1 MFLQETYENQR
12 WNPMD
17 GFSGTKLLPTD
28 RAAYSTADGLQ
39 ERSKESLRLPSM
51 AWQWESN
58 WYLETSFNREKLD
71 NHGWTY
77 AVDFPAEYHSKKGF
91 TSCVRRRKWIRY
103 RRYIAMN
110 TWSQISPIHKDPSE
124 DPFIDVSIGG
134 YELPN
139 GTPDEGL
146 VWAVTVT
153 GKVYVRQGVTS
164 TCPEGSGWLHIPVPD
179 KCEVNQISVGPS
191 GLVWAVTWHGKALVR
206 TGVTRLEPNGAGWSI
221 VDAPDGNALTHVGVG
236 ENVIWALTR
245 DKRIWFRNGI
255 RGAGA
260 GESDSLARGVK
271 WIEMVGHMHTLTI
284 GVKDQ
289 VVGILSSGLG
299 FEGLISDTQDRSL
312 VLRTDVSPSDPSG
325 KTWKTI
331 TAPILDGSA
340 SEQHIRRIRK
350 SSQSST
356 KSSVSI
362 SSDAVRGKTYSLSQS
377 PKIITTV
384 EENQAIENTKQS
396 NVVEQGSSNDNF
408 KKKAS
413 MAGDM
418 VAQQVAINAAT
429 AVAGATLG
437 RIPVIG
443 GPLSMVAREMVR
455 QEIKDIKLSDEV
467 SKISS
472 DMDGS
477 PSTKMEESNMVSM
490 YASALEEPHS
500 KLNENVK
507 EKRIEGP
514 GEMAEIDLN
523 RSQRETS
530 ITSLEANDLEDDND
544 LYSDLR
550 LDLVDREELYGD
562 YYDEPHG
569 SKGSGT
575 NDQWVWLTAGTCSID
590 SGVGNL
596 LGVSKGGHLVGPAH
610 WFVETTKEGSVASRE
625 SSFLRESWQ
634 EHILSVSFEK
644 CYTI

>member
-1 MFLQETYENQR
+1 
-12 WNPMD
+12 
-17 GFSGTKLLPTD
+17 
-28 RAAYSTADGLQ
+28 
-39 ERSKESLRLPSM
+39 M

-77 AVDFPAEYHSKKGF
+77 AVDFPAEYHSKKSF

-124 DPFIDVSIGG
+124 DPFIDVSVGG
-134 YELPN
+134 YDLPN
-139 GTPDEGL
+139 GNPEEGL

-153 GKVYVRQGVTS
+153 GKVYVRQGVTNS
-164 TCPEGSGWLHIPVPD
+164 CPEGSGWLHIPVPD
-179 KCEVNQISVGPS
+179 KCEVNQISVGPT

-206 TGVTRLEPNGAGWSI
+206 TGITRLEPNGVGWSI
-221 VDAPDGNALTHVGVG
+221 LDAPESNPLTHVGVG

-260 GESDSLARGVK
+260 GESESLARGIK
-271 WIEMVGHMHTLTI
+271 WVEMVGHMHILSI

-289 VVGILSSGLG
+289 VVGIVSSGLG
-299 FEGLISDTQDRSL
+299 CEGMISDTQDRSL
-312 VLRTDVSPSDPSG
+312 VLRTDVSTSDPSG

-331 TAPILDGSA
+331 TAPILDTTS
-340 SEQHIRRIRK
+340 SEQCIRRSRK
-350 SSQSST
+350 TSQSST

-362 SSDAVRGKTYSLSQS
+362 SSDVARSKTHSMSQS
-377 PKIITTV
+377 PRFTKAM
-384 EENQAIENTKQS
+384 EENISTEPTKS
-396 NVVEQGSSNDNF
+396 NNLVEQGSSNDNF

-413 MAGDM
+413 WAGDM
-418 VAQQVAINAAT
+418 VAQQVALNATT
-429 AVAGATLG
+429 AVAGATIG

-455 QEIKDIKLSDEV
+455 QEIKDVKISEEV
-467 SKISS
+467 SKRSS
-472 DMDGS
+472 EKDTVSSIEMGN
-477 PSTKMEESNMVSM
+477 SNMVSM
-490 YASALEEPHS
+490 YASAMEDPTS
-500 KLNENVK
+500 KPDKNIREGGK
-507 EKRIEGP
+507 EKSDDTV
-514 GEMAEIDLN
+514 EIDLN
-523 RSQRETS
+523 RSQRES
-530 ITSLEANDLEDDND
+530 SMMSLEANDVEDEND

-569 SKGSGT
+569 TKGSRT
-575 NDQWVWLTAGTCSID
+575 NDQWVWLTAGTCCID

-596 LGVSKGGHLVGPAH
+596 LGVGKGGNLVGPAH
-610 WFVETTKEGSVASRE
+610 WFVESTKEGSVASRE

-634 EHILSVSFEK
+634 ESILNVSLIRGYDKF
-644 CYTI
+644 